1 MLERFLVLCWI
12 KSPLQVLLC
21 QSSAS
26 YKCGG
31 RVGGKSGKKNSFLTS
46 CFIHKAF
53 LAAAFWRGGGGGG
66 GGELTGFVVNL
77 FGFCPHRE
85 DMKSGVPDA
94 CRVHGS
100 LEVSKVAGNFHI
112 TAGKWVSLLCLGWVG
127 RGFLAANHQCS
138 LSRSEPCK

>member
-1 MLERFLVLCWI
+1 M
-12 KSPLQVLLC
+12 
-21 QSSAS
+21 
-26 YKCGG
+26 
-31 RVGGKSGKKNSFLTS
+31 GGKSGKKKSFFDVMFYS
-46 CFIHKAF
+46 QSFSGGCI
-53 LAAAFWRGGGGGG
+53 LAEGVG

-112 TAGKWVSLLCLGWVG
+112 TAGK
-127 RGFLAANHQCS
+127 
-138 LSRSEPCK
+138 